1 MEPLIGKRVAMH
13 PATDDWM
20 KGDRYGTIVR
30 SSSKTK
36 RVVILLDKSGKRRIA
51 DERDYVL
58 TGDEEE
64 DGWPAD
70 ADQIIKHEE

>member
-13 PATDDWM
+13 PATKDWV

-30 SSSKTK
+30 SSSKSK
-36 RVVILLDKSGKRRIA
+36 LVIILLDKSGKRRLA

-58 TGDEEE
+58 MVSVTSMTTGDESKEV
-64 DGWPAD
+64 
-70 ADQIIKHEE
+70 Q

>member
-1 MEPLIGKRVAMH
+1 MEPLIGKRVEMH

-36 RVVILLDKSGKRRIA
+36 RVIILLDKSGKKRIT

-58 TGDEEE
+58 TGDEE

-70 ADQIIKHEE
+70 ADQVIKHEE